1 MAKTYFYKGAEILA
15 PITIAS
21 NEPHFDMTTVSL
33 KTQRASQDHQRWELS
48 FNVLSDKDKAAE
60 LFLSTIVNFDT
71 SDTMIMPQLVK
82 EGNNNTLTNLN
93 LNIVGNASAGTSAI
107 FINNSNNITGALPKG
122 SFVKFNNHSKIY
134 ITTSDLN
141 LSGTVNQTLNIY
153 PKLLYSV
160 SNSNT
165 LQTGGNCVISYF
177 KSIDNQMGITYTDGI
192 LSNIGTVNLIEA
204 L

>member
-1 MAKTYFYKGAEILA
+1 MAKTYFYQGAEILA

-48 FNVLSDKDKAAE
+48 FNVLSDQDKAAE

-82 EGNNNTLTNLN
+82 EGNTNTLSSTN
-93 LNIVGNASAGTSAI
+93 VGAPVVAGSSSVS
-107 FINNSNNITGALPKG
+107 INNSQSQIGILPKG
-122 SFVKFNNHSKIY
+122 SFIKFANHSKVY

-141 LSGTVNQTLNIY
+141 LSGTTTSRTLNIY
-153 PKLLYSV
+153 PNLLSAV
-160 SNSNT
+160 PNGTN
-165 LQTGGNCVISYF
+165 LLTGDDCVISYF

>member
-1 MAKTYFYKGAEILA
+1 MAKTYFYQGAEILA

-48 FNVLSDKDKAAE
+48 FNVLSDQDKAAE

-82 EGNNNTLTNLN
+82 EANTNTLNNLTLN
-93 LNIVGNASAGTSAI
+93 LAAIATAGSSSILVNNAS
-107 FINNSNNITGALPKG
+107 NVTGKLPKG
-122 SFVKFNNHSKIY
+122 SFIKFNNHSKVY
-134 ITTSDLN
+134 ITTSSLDFI
-141 LSGTVNQTLNIY
+141 GTADRTLNIY
-153 PKLLYSV
+153 PNLLS
-160 SNSNT
+160 SLAINNT
-165 LQTGGNCVISYF
+165 IKTGDDCVISYF

>member
-1 MAKTYFYKGAEILA
+1 MAKTYFYQGAEILA
-15 PITIAS
+15 PITISS

-48 FNVLSDKDKAAE
+48 FNVLSDQDKAAE

-82 EGNNNTLTNLN
+82 EGNTNTLSITN
-93 LNIVGNASAGTSAI
+93 VGAPAVAGASSVS
-107 FINNSNNITGALPKG
+107 INNSISQIGVLPKG
-122 SFVKFNNHSKIY
+122 SFIKFANHSKVY
-134 ITTSDLN
+134 ITTNTFTLTGSTT
-141 LSGTVNQTLNIY
+141 SQTLNIY
-153 PKLLYSV
+153 PNLISGIPNGTNLL
-160 SNSNT
+160 
-165 LQTGGNCVISYF
+165 TGDSCVISYF

-192 LSNIGTVNLIEA
+192 LSNIGTINLIEA

>member
-1 MAKTYFYKGAEILA
+1 MAKTYFYQGAEILA
-15 PITIAS
+15 PITISS

-48 FNVLSDKDKAAE
+48 FNALSNEDKAAE

-82 EGNNNTLTNLN
+82 EGNTNTLSSTN
-93 LNIVGNASAGTSAI
+93 VGSTAAAGVSSVS
-107 FINNSNNITGALPKG
+107 INNSSSQEGILPKG
-122 SFVKFNNHSKIY
+122 SFIKFANHSKVY
-134 ITTSDLN
+134 ITTNELT
-141 LSGTVNQTLNIY
+141 LTGTTTSRTLNIY
-153 PKLLYSV
+153 PNLVSSVPNGTNLL
-160 SNSNT
+160 
-165 LQTGGNCVISYF
+165 TGDSCVISYF

-192 LSNIGTVNLIEA
+192 LSNIGTINLIEA

>member
-1 MAKTYFYKGAEILA
+1 MAKTYFYQGAEILA
-15 PITIAS
+15 PITISS

-48 FNVLSDKDKAAE
+48 FNVLSDQDKAAE

-82 EGNNNTLTNLN
+82 EGNSNSLSNTT
-93 LNIVGNASAGTSAI
+93 VGSTTAAGASSI
-107 FINNSNNITGALPKG
+107 EIDNNSNVTGSLPKG
-122 SFVKFNNHSKIY
+122 SFIKFANHSKVY
-134 ITTSDLN
+134 ITTNDLS
-141 LSGTVNQTLNIY
+141 LLGTNNQTLNFY
-153 PKLLYSV
+153 PNLV
-160 SNSNT
+160 SAVPNLTALNT
-165 LQTGGNCVISYF
+165 GDNCVISYF

>member
-1 MAKTYFYKGAEILA
+1 MAKTYYYQGAEILA
-15 PITIAS
+15 PLTIAS

-48 FNVLSDKDKAAE
+48 FNVLSDQDKAAE
-60 LFLSTIVNFDT
+60 LFLSTMVNFDT

-82 EGNNNTLTNLN
+82 EGNNNSLSNTT
-93 LNIVGNASAGTSAI
+93 VGSTTAAGASSI
-107 FINNSNNITGALPKG
+107 EIDNNSNVTGSLLKG
-122 SFVKFNNHSKIY
+122 SFIKFANHSKVY
-134 ITTSDLN
+134 ITTNN
-141 LSGTVNQTLNIY
+141 LSLAGTNNQTLNFY
-153 PKLLYSV
+153 PNLISAVPNLTAL
-160 SNSNT
+160 NT
-165 LQTGGNCVISYF
+165 GNNCVISYF

>member
-1 MAKTYFYKGAEILA
+1 MAKTYFYQGAEILA
-15 PITIAS
+15 PITISS

-48 FNVLSDKDKAAE
+48 FNVLSDQDKAAE

-71 SDTMIMPQLVK
+71 SDIMIMPQLVK
-82 EGNNNTLTNLN
+82 EGNNNSLSNTT
-93 LNIVGNASAGTSAI
+93 VGSTTAAGASSI
-107 FINNSNNITGALPKG
+107 EIDNSSNVTGSLPKG
-122 SFVKFNNHSKIY
+122 SFIKFSNHSKVY
-134 ITTSDLN
+134 ITTNDLS
-141 LSGTVNQTLNIY
+141 LEGTSNQTLNFY
-153 PKLLYSV
+153 PNLISAVPNLTAL
-160 SNSNT
+160 NT
-165 LQTGGNCVISYF
+165 GDSCVISYF

>member
-1 MAKTYFYKGAEILA
+1 MAKTYFYQGAEILA
-15 PITIAS
+15 PITISS

-33 KTQRASQDHQRWELS
+33 KTQRASQNHQRWELS
-48 FNVLSDKDKAAE
+48 FNVLSDQDKAAE
-60 LFLSTIVNFDT
+60 LFLSTIVNFDNT
-71 SDTMIMPQLVK
+71 DTMIMPQLVK

-93 LNIVGNASAGTSAI
+93 LSIAGNAAAGTSAI
-107 FINNSNNITGALPKG
+107 IIDNSANIAGSLPKG

-134 ITTSDLN
+134 ITISDLN
-141 LSGTVNQTLNIY
+141 LAGTLDQTLNIY
-153 PKLLYSV
+153 PKLLSSV
-160 SNSNT
+160 SSSNT
-165 LQTGGNCVISYF
+165 LQTGDNCVISYF

>member
-1 MAKTYFYKGAEILA
+1 MAKTYFYQGAEILA
-15 PITIAS
+15 PITISS

-48 FNVLSDKDKAAE
+48 FNVLSDQDKAAE

-82 EGNNNTLTNLN
+82 EANTNTLNNLTLN
-93 LNIVGNASAGTSAI
+93 LAAIATAGSSSVLV
-107 FINNSNNITGALPKG
+107 NNSSNVTGKLPKG
-122 SFVKFNNHSKIY
+122 SFIKFSNHSKVY
-134 ITTSDLN
+134 ITTSALDFTG
-141 LSGTVNQTLNIY
+141 SADKTLNIY
-153 PKLLYSV
+153 PNLLS
-160 SNSNT
+160 SLAINNT
-165 LQTGGNCVISYF
+165 IKTGDDCVISYF

>member
-1 MAKTYFYKGAEILA
+1 MAKTYYYQGAEILA
-15 PITIAS
+15 PLTIAS

-48 FNVLSDKDKAAE
+48 FNVLSDQDKAAE

-71 SDTMIMPQLVK
+71 ADTMIMPQLVK
-82 EGNNNTLTNLN
+82 EGNNNSLSNTT
-93 LNIVGNASAGTSAI
+93 VGSTTAAGASSI
-107 FINNSNNITGALPKG
+107 EIDNNSNVTGSLLKG
-122 SFVKFNNHSKIY
+122 SFIKFANHSKVY
-134 ITTSDLN
+134 ITTNN
-141 LSGTVNQTLNIY
+141 LSLAGTNNQTLNFY
-153 PKLLYSV
+153 PNLISAVPNLTAL
-160 SNSNT
+160 NT
-165 LQTGGNCVISYF
+165 GNNCVISYF